1 MAARTSPPAQAAV
14 LGGAGVLV
22 LVAVWWVAAL
32 SFLQKYLVPTP
43 GAVLRA
49 TVDAGWGFYRPT
61 FGPTLHEA
69 TLGFLWGVAAALL
82 LSAVVLIIP
91 IAEPLVMQLAVVT
104 YCVPIVAIAPVFIV
118 INNAPQPGQVLRTA
132 VELAALSV
140 FFTTVVGT
148 VLGLRSADPAS
159 LDVVH
164 VYGGGRV
171 QQLVRV
177 RLVSALP
184 HVVSA
189 LQIAAPAA
197 WLGALLGEFFDGRL
211 EGGVAHALVQ
221 AQQSQDV
228 ALAWSIGLAC
238 AVVSGV
244 FYLLFGLL
252 GRLVTPWSK
261 GRTA

>member
-1 MAARTSPPAQAAV
+1 MR
-14 LGGAGVLV
+14 
-22 LVAVWWVAAL
+22 
-32 SFLQKYLVPTP
+32 
-43 GAVLRA
+43 
-49 TVDAGWGFYRPT
+49 
-61 FGPTLHEA
+61 
-69 TLGFLWGVAAALL
+69 
-82 LSAVVLIIP
+82 
-91 IAEPLVMQLAVVT
+91 
-104 YCVPIVAIAPVFIV
+104 
-118 INNAPQPGQVLRTA
+118 
-132 VELAALSV
+132 
-140 FFTTVVGT
+140 
-148 VLGLRSADPAS
+148 
-159 LDVVH
+159 
-164 VYGGGRV
+164 
-171 QQLVRV
+171 QLVRV

-238 AVVSGV
+238 AAVSGF